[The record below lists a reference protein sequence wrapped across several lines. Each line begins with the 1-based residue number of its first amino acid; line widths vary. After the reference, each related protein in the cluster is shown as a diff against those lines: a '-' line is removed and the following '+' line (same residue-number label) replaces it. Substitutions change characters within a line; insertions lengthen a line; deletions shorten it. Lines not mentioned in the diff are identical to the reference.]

1 MILIVLWDGRPARPV
16 YFMLW
21 DGRPARPVYFMLWD
35 GRPARPVYFPGRRD
49 AYPTRFRAGGTP
61 HKIPGRRDTPQES
74 SSNCATFQPKKI
86 GWLFA
91 SLESGES

>member
-61 HKIPGRRDTPQES
+61 TPQD
-74 SSNCATFQPKKI
+74 
-86 GWLFA
+86 
-91 SLESGES
+91 SGQAGRLPHKTHPQIVQRFSQIK

>member
-49 AYPTRFRAGGTP
+49 TPQDSGQAGHPTRFRAGGTP
-61 HKIPGRRDTPQES
+61 TPQES
-74 SSNCATFQPKKI
+74 SSNCATFQSKKI
-86 GWLFA
+86 GWQTA

>member
-21 DGRPARPVYFMLWD
+21 DGRRPVYFMLWDGRRPVYFMLWDGRRPVYFMLWD

-49 AYPTRFRAGGTP
+49 TPQDSGQAGRLP
-61 HKIPGRRDTPQES
+61 HKNHPQIVQRF
-74 SSNCATFQPKKI
+74 TQRK
-86 GWLFA
+86 
-91 SLESGES
+91 